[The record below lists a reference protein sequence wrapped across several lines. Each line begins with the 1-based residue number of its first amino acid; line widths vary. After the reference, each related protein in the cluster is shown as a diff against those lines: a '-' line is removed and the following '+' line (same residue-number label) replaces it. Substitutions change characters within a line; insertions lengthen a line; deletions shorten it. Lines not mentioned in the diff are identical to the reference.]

1 MRYGPDIAPDILAP
15 YTLGNN
21 EYGVSRVKSCDK
33 CINALKDI
41 TQGEGDW
48 AYDETPQ
55 FLVDPCII
63 SDEMK
68 LPYDKCYEIAAEVN
82 HMLGERGILEYED
95 DSAELVWQ
103 EYMEKR

>member
-1 MRYGPDIAPDILAP
+1 MTIFDGKAAYKVSLRKWNDRAMRYDPDIAPDILAP

-33 CINALKDI
+33 CISALKDI

-55 FLVDPCII
+55 FLVDPGII

-68 LPYDKCYEIAAEVN
+68 LPYDKCCKIA
-82 HMLGERGILEYED
+82 
-95 DSAELVWQ
+95 
-103 EYMEKR
+103 